1 MPCWKVVPVST
12 DVMQI
17 VADCERY
24 WIATQVPRRAALE
37 MKAELEQHLRLA
49 TAEGKSPEAVVGPEL
64 SRFAE
69 MWAQEQRDPLI
80 DPARTWRSVADGE
93 RLHRRSRLGVIV
105 VFVAAATAIGLAAAV
120 FDKGSNEMENEL
132 WRWVWISAAFVFG
145 VGEVFTAGFFI
156 LPFAVGAVVAAVLAW
171 LNVAVGV
178 QWAAFIVVSILALI
192 GLRRLAPADE
202 PQPSVGANR
211 LIGSFGKVLEAVE
224 PIHDQGRVKVE
235 TEEWRATTDTE
246 RIEEGTTVTV
256 IGVRG
261 TRLVVEPI
269 EKTEER

>member
-1 MPCWKVVPVST
+1 MST
-12 DVMQI
+12 DVAQI

-24 WIATQVPRRAALE
+24 WMETRVPRRAALE

-49 TAEGKSPEAVVGPEL
+49 AAEGKAPEAVVGHDL
-64 SRFAE
+64 ARFAE
-69 MWAQEQRDPLI
+69 AWAQEQRAPVTDP
-80 DPARTWRSVADGE
+80 DRTWASVTNGE
-93 RLHRRSRLGVIV
+93 RARRRSRLGVGV
-105 VFVAAATAIGLAAAV
+105 VFVLAVVAIGISAAV
-120 FDKGSNEMENEL
+120 FNGGSSDMDNEM
-132 WRWVWISAAFVFG
+132 WRWVWIGAAFVFG

-178 QWAAFIVVSILALI
+178 QWAAFLVVSFLALF

-211 LIGSFGKVLEAVE
+211 LIGSLGKVLEAVE

-235 TEEWRATTDTE
+235 TEEWRATTDVE
-246 RIEEGTTVTV
+246 RIEEGTTVKV
-256 IGVRG
+256 VAVRG
-261 TRLVVEPI
+261 TRLVVEPA
-269 EKTEER
+269 EER

>member
-1 MPCWKVVPVST
+1 MST
-12 DVMQI
+12 DVTKI

-24 WIATQVPRRAALE
+24 WIATQVPRRAVLE
-37 MKAELEQHLRLA
+37 MKAELEQHLQLA
-49 TAEGKSPEAVVGPEL
+49 AAEGKSPEAVIGPEL

-69 MWAQEQRDPLI
+69 MWAKEQRDPVS
-80 DPARTWRSVADGE
+80 DPARTWRSVANGE
-93 RLHRRSRLGVIV
+93 RLHRRTRLGLVV
-105 VFVAAATAIGLAAAV
+105 VFVAAAAAIGFAAAI

-132 WRWVWISAAFVFG
+132 WRWVWIAAAFVFG

-171 LNVAVGV
+171 LNVAVGA
-178 QWAAFIVVSILALI
+178 QWAAFLVVSILALF
-192 GLRRLAPADE
+192 GLRKLAPADA

-235 TEEWRATTDTE
+235 TEEWRATTDAA

-256 IGVRG
+256 VGVRG
-261 TRLVVEPI
+261 TRLVVKPI
-269 EKTEER
+269 EER

>member
-1 MPCWKVVPVST
+1 MST
-12 DVMQI
+12 DVVQI

-49 TAEGKSPEAVVGPEL
+49 AAEGKSPEAVVGSDL
-64 SRFAE
+64 SFFAE
-69 MWAQEQRDPLI
+69 MWAREQRDPLI
-80 DPARTWRSVADGE
+80 DPARTWRLVANGKQ
-93 RLHRRSRLGVIV
+93 LHHRSRLGVIV
-105 VFVAAATAIGLAAAV
+105 VFVAAAVAIGLAAAV

-235 TEEWRATTDTE
+235 TEEWRATTDAE

-261 TRLVVEPI
+261 TRLVVQPI
-269 EKTEER
+269 EER